1 MHPDF
6 IHFLCELLCALLRDE
21 EIMSCLASNMAP
33 ERPHHTLIGFGA
45 MGVSQ
50 SATLSWFLRS
60 KKMEAAMDLSKTRVE
75 RWLALNPR
83 PSREDNAE
91 VNRSS

>member
-1 MHPDF
+1 MS
-6 IHFLCELLCALLRDE
+6 FLV
-21 EIMSCLASNMAP
+21 SNMAP

-60 KKMEAAMDLSKTRVE
+60 KKMEAAHGSKTE
-75 RWLALNPR
+75 NTCGFTLLGKKNPR